1 MQRFFDVQF
10 SLIAIIILSPIIFLT
25 SIILK
30 FTGEGE
36 IFYLQNRIGKNQKPF
51 KLIKFATMVK
61 NSEKIGAGTITVRN
75 DPRVLPFGKILRI
88 TKINELPQLFN
99 IFNGDMSVIGPRPL
113 LKKQFSMYSEDDKK
127 IISSVRPGLSG
138 VGSIVFRDEEELLSK
153 ESDPIKF
160 YQKTI
165 SPHKAYLEKWYVANN
180 SISLYFKLIILTIY
194 VVMIDTKNIEKYI
207 SSNLKSFKN

>member
-1 MQRFFDVQF
+1 MQRFFDLIF
-10 SLIAIIILSPIIFLT
+10 SLIALIILSPLLIIVV
-25 SIILK
+25 SILK

-36 IFYLQNRIGKNQKPF
+36 IFYLQPRVGISQKNF
-51 KLIKFATMVK
+51 NLIKFATMVK
-61 NSEKIGAGTITVRN
+61 NSEKIGTGTITVRN

-88 TKINELPQLFN
+88 TKINELPQLVN
-99 IFNGDMSVIGPRPL
+99 IFLGDMSVIGPRPL
-113 LKKQFSMYSEDDKK
+113 LSKQFYMYTEEDRK
-127 IISSVRPGLSG
+127 IISKVRPGLSG

-153 ESDPIKF
+153 ESDPIEF
-160 YQKTI
+160 YEKTI

-207 SSNLKSFKN
+207 SPNLKSFKN